1 MNAEYLSKL
10 ENLKQ
15 DLEQIQKQDK
25 ELRVECK
32 DNGKTV
38 SCIINSTCIRIVLE
52 DKELETLINKA
63 IEVASIEYK
72 KEHKKRLKNI
82 NKRVMDNLQP
92 FLEIGKMIENN
103 FKV

>member
-15 DLEQIQKQDK
+15 DLEQIQKKDK

-63 IEVASIEYK
+63 IEVCSLQYST
-72 KEHKKRLKNI
+72 EHSKRLQNV
-82 NKRVMDNLQP
+82 NKRVMDELQP
-92 FLEIGKMIENN
+92 IMDIGKMFEDGI
-103 FKV
+103 KV